1 MFDLS
6 NGALKPI
13 RPSGLVG
20 ARSGTRGGIA
30 NQSGALQKPSLGRSS
45 GMPEGR
51 RLFLPA
57 LAQRG
62 PCDTGWENP
71 QRMAQFCPHLAAVV
85 VGLNE

>member
-13 RPSGLVG
+13 RPTGLVG
-20 ARSGTRGGIA
+20 ARGGTRGGIA

-62 PCDTGWENP
+62 RAIRAGKTPSVWLNFAPTSLLGS
-71 QRMAQFCPHLAAVV
+71 LA
-85 VGLNE
+85 